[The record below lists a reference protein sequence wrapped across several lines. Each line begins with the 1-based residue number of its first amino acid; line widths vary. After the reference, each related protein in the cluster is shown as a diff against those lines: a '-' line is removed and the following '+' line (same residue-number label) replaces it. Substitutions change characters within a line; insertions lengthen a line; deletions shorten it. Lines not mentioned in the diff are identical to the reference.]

1 MVLGLYGVGKN
12 TTLSHIHI
20 SKGLGSGM
28 AIFGGNATIYNVLS
42 TQNQINGIEIEG
54 GWSGIGRNWFVSQPQ
69 QHGIWI
75 DYSSAASQNGTPFHS
90 RRCFN

>member
-1 MVLGLYGVGKN
+1 
-12 TTLSHIHI
+12 
-20 SKGLGSGM
+20 
-28 AIFGGNATIYNVLS
+28 LS

-75 DYSSAASQNGTPFHS
+75 DYSSAASQNGTPFTVEDVLIKNLLQGAAFAFS
-90 RRCFN
+90 QARANGLFKTVKL